1 MDPYSMSCL
10 LQVYKPWDPEVI
22 WKDVIYT
29 FSFFLSFFFESHN
42 LWHVSGL
49 KWVHKLEIKICK

>member
-1 MDPYSMSCL
+1 MDPYSVSCL

-29 FSFFLSFFFESHN
+29 SEVGAQARN
-42 LWHVSGL
+42 N
-49 KWVHKLEIKICK
+49 KL